1 MRWTRLQHSRTQ
13 SGFALVAT
21 LSLGLACIAL
31 MIALLPLLLTATRS
45 ETALRKGSDLRA
57 AAESGIDYAIS
68 QLNVNKPGQCPID
81 NKITVVTPN
90 LLTGFK
96 DTEIVVKIK
105 TLSAT
110 DIDWSKFRSFSAIYA
125 PSLDSSITVNNLSPT
140 AKSYDDVPRSRIGN
154 ADYWRVI
161 ESTASSNGFTQSI
174 RVFAEPIFAGTD
186 VLDSKPEYPN
196 SDSTTAA
203 YFSKPFFGNSLVT
216 IDGPSKITT
225 TAGKLTIQ
233 SNKKVEVGANTE
245 IDGDLVVSNN
255 SIDAP
260 KVAVGQPTTK
270 VNGQLRTNG
279 DLVSGFKGT
288 AGPSPLPGDNVL
300 DLANR
305 PSTSNPIDTSS
316 VQQQSIAATPPSNV
330 NAPSLT
336 AALLADKTL
345 AGPYSTSNANLSDSK
360 PLVINNP
367 VQLFIND
374 APNGTTDDALNFDS
388 SIIKNNLS
396 ANDLTIWY
404 SGTKSLR
411 VNLSQPFKGLIYAPN
426 GRIIVTGSSNFQGGL
441 VGDAVVLNN
450 TGQVT
455 IDAASQNPNSSY
467 SWLTAP
473 MINSNINGVT
483 ALNPIGYKAVTWQEF
498 PRKIF

>member
-1 MRWTRLQHSRTQ
+1 
-13 SGFALVAT
+13 
-21 LSLGLACIAL
+21 
-31 MIALLPLLLTATRS
+31 
-45 ETALRKGSDLRA
+45 
-57 AAESGIDYAIS
+57 
-68 QLNVNKPGQCPID
+68 
-81 NKITVVTPN
+81 
-90 LLTGFK
+90 
-96 DTEIVVKIK
+96 
-105 TLSAT
+105 
-110 DIDWSKFRSFSAIYA
+110 
-125 PSLDSSITVNNLSPT
+125 
-140 AKSYDDVPRSRIGN
+140 
-154 ADYWRVI
+154 
-161 ESTASSNGFTQSI
+161 
-174 RVFAEPIFAGTD
+174 
-186 VLDSKPEYPN
+186 
-196 SDSTTAA
+196 
-203 YFSKPFFGNSLVT
+203 
-216 IDGPSKITT
+216 
-225 TAGKLTIQ
+225 
-233 SNKKVEVGANTE
+233 
-245 IDGDLVVSNN
+245 
-255 SIDAP
+255 
-260 KVAVGQPTTK
+260 
-270 VNGQLRTNG
+270 
-279 DLVSGFKGT
+279 
-288 AGPSPLPGDNVL
+288 
-300 DLANR
+300 
-305 PSTSNPIDTSS
+305 